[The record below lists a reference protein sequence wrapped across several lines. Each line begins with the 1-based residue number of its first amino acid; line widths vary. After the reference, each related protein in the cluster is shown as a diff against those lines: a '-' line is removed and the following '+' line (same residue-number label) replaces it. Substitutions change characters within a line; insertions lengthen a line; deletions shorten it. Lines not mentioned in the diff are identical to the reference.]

1 MKENEHPHIGMPHTI
16 PELKLE
22 LEEAEREMDDPD
34 KWCTSE
40 QMWADVKREFPW
52 ARRERN
58 IVARPL

>member
-40 QMWADVKREFPW
+40 QMWAYIKQEFPYSHL
-52 ARRERN
+52 ES
-58 IVARPL
+58 LK